1 MTAMEIVQQALWP
14 AVMGILAGGL
24 STGLYWLTS
33 PQGRLEEIGNEVAET
48 RLSLRQ
54 YDGTDIRCVLGM
66 TGHALGLSFR
76 QLGLMM
82 GPAILA
88 VLPVLTIAWCV
99 GVLHAAAWLPASAF
113 WTSICVSAIGL
124 RVRFKIK

>member
-1 MTAMEIVQQALWP
+1 MEIVQLALWP

-24 STGLYWLTS
+24 STGLYWFTS
-33 PQGRLEEIGNEVAET
+33 PQGRLEEIGNQVAEA

-76 QLGLMM
+76 QLGLII
-82 GPAILA
+82 GPAVLA
-88 VLPVLTIAWCV
+88 VLPVITIAWCV
-99 GVLHAAAWLPASAF
+99 GVLHESPWIPATAF
-113 WTSICVSAIGL
+113 WASICVSAIWL
-124 RVRFKIK
+124 RVRFKIR